1 MGALARLSSP
11 GRFAGPGADFLAT
24 FAVTRRSI
32 MPNPLDEYKKEEK
45 EINKEQAQ
53 SQKAAAAAKTALDK
67 LNKLSSFSN
76 KVKKE
81 LSAEPD

>member
-1 MGALARLSSP
+1 MIGCELP
-11 GRFAGPGADFLAT
+11 GFFQPPRSIH
-24 FAVTRRSI
+24 RRSF
-32 MPNPLDEYKKEEK
+32 MAKDSLDDYKKEDK
-45 EINKEQAQ
+45 EIAKEQAQ

-81 LSAEPD
+81 LSGEPD

>member
-1 MGALARLSSP
+1 
-11 GRFAGPGADFLAT
+11 
-24 FAVTRRSI
+24 
-32 MPNPLDEYKKEEK
+32 MPSPLDEYKKEEK

-53 SQKAAAAAKTALDK
+53 SQKASAAAKSAIDK
-67 LNKLSSFSN
+67 LNRLSSFSN

>member
-1 MGALARLSSP
+1 MP
-11 GRFAGPGADFLAT
+11 GK
-24 FAVTRRSI
+24 
-32 MPNPLDEYKKEEK
+32 LDEYKKEEK
-45 EINKEQAQ
+45 EIDKEQAQ

-67 LNKLSSFSN
+67 LGKLSSFSN